1 MAIARTLDLPEQ
13 HAQEQQQ
20 IILAVKH
27 WLKTHNDWL
36 LIVDNADDVKI
47 ASELTP
53 LLSGDARVR
62 HLLFTTRAPFAQQ
75 VEIKEM
81 SLTEG
86 EDFLLRRAVD
96 KPPGEEDCEMARKI
110 TRELGGLPLALDQ
123 AGAYIRETQCGLA
136 DYLERYRTHAPKL
149 MEKRGTLA
157 MAHDH
162 PESVAKT
169 GLLSFENIANENP
182 AAAELLRLCAFLHP
196 DNIPEDIFT
205 KGAEHLGD
213 VLAPVAADVVELDD
227 ARRVILKYSLVSY
240 APTTKIWS
248 IHGLV
253 QLILKPGMDE
263 TAQRTWAERAVR
275 AVESAF
281 PDPEELSN
289 WADCER
295 LLPCAQT
302 CAELIEEWELEF
314 EEAAHLLSEK
324 AEYAQAKPLYER
336 ALAIREK
343 VHGKEHPSVAT
354 SLNNLAE
361 LYKAQ
366 SAYKQAL
373 PLYERA
379 LTIREKALGKKHPD
393 VATSL
398 NNLALLYDAAG
409 EYEQAWQ
416 LHKRALSIRK
426 KILGKRHPDVA
437 ESFNNLARLYV
448 ATGMYEEALYLYKR
462 TLAIAEKVYGTE
474 HIFVAQTLN
483 NLALLYYALGA
494 YKRAKP
500 LYERSLKIFNHVLKP
515 EHPHVRTASENY
527 AIFLKDLEKQ
537 KTTTSPNLW
546 ARLRKWLGF

>member
-1 MAIARTLDLPEQ
+1 VAIARTLDLPEQ
-13 HAQEQQQ
+13 YLQEQPQPTT
-20 IILAVKH
+20 LTVKH
-27 WLKTHNDWL
+27 WLETHNDWL

-47 ASELTP
+47 VSELTP
-53 LLSGDARVR
+53 LLSGDVGVR
-62 HLLFTTRAPFAQQ
+62 HLLLTTTRAKNRELCVQQ

-86 EDFLLRRAVD
+86 EDFLLHRAVD

-314 EEAAHLLSEK
+314 EEAAHLLLKKRSMPKPSHCMSERWQFVK
-324 AEYAQAKPLYER
+324 KFMVKNIHRWQ
-336 ALAIREK
+336 LASTI
-343 VHGKEHPSVAT
+343 
-354 SLNNLAE
+354 SLNCIKP
-361 LYKAQ
+361 KARI
-366 SAYKQAL
+366 SKL
-373 PLYERA
+373 CLCM
-379 LTIREKALGKKHPD
+379 
-393 VATSL
+393 S
-398 NNLALLYDAAG
+398 
-409 EYEQAWQ
+409 
-416 LHKRALSIRK
+416 
-426 KILGKRHPDVA
+426 
-437 ESFNNLARLYV
+437 
-448 ATGMYEEALYLYKR
+448 
-462 TLAIAEKVYGTE
+462 
-474 HIFVAQTLN
+474 
-483 NLALLYYALGA
+483 
-494 YKRAKP
+494 KP
-500 LYERSLKIFNHVLKP
+500 
-515 EHPHVRTASENY
+515 
-527 AIFLKDLEKQ
+527 
-537 KTTTSPNLW
+537 
-546 ARLRKWLGF
+546 